1 MTLQLALAVAAILVA
16 VSGAI
21 ALAHVVRWPA
31 RRGLSLVPA
40 LRAQRAVRRYGVYL
54 GIIEVGALIALL
66 VVLFKVP
73 AGSTEMWLAGGAALC
88 VAAMIG
94 VWAAWLRPLN
104 TTIARWAPDALPADW
119 SHHHSGWSR
128 SHRLRVVLA
137 VIAMA
142 LVLMG
147 LFARP
152 AI

>member
-1 MTLQLALAVAAILVA
+1 MALQLALAAAAILVA

-21 ALAHVVRWPA
+21 ALAHVVRWPTA
-31 RRGLSLVPA
+31 HGAAAIPA
-40 LRAQRAVRRYGVYL
+40 LRAQRDTRRYGLFL
-54 GIIEVGALIALL
+54 GIIEAGALVALL

-73 AGSTEMWLAGGAALC
+73 AGSTEMWLAGAAALC

-104 TTIARWAPDALPADW
+104 RTIAQWTPDTVPADW
-119 SHHHSGWSR
+119 SRHHTGWSR
-128 SHRLRVVLA
+128 YHRVRVVLA
-137 VIAMA
+137 ILAMA